1 MSFSPLTLALNH
13 QCVGSLARLSGWRS
27 DRILWIISSG
37 NLVNPKGLQTFF
49 SCTCVLGEFLPLFIF
64 YINKTYFSYPV
75 SEHILICIIL
85 KTNSIF
91 FFKVALKIPSWN
103 NSILFFPVWDVAAP
117 CSVLQVLMLVGTLW
131 PHCFPL
137 QGQGMWSC
145 LVDILQQSSWNVYL
159 NKVIFLQLIANSSL
173 SKQQLELFFLIVQK
187 LW

>member
-1 MSFSPLTLALNH
+1 MLHAEQSPSVQILFLKTEGWGAPYSLHFQSNLINLWTRLQVDFVVVSTKIHIVSFSPLTLALNH

-85 KTNSIF
+85 KTN
-91 FFKVALKIPSWN
+91 
-103 NSILFFPVWDVAAP
+103 
-117 CSVLQVLMLVGTLW
+117 
-131 PHCFPL
+131 
-137 QGQGMWSC
+137 
-145 LVDILQQSSWNVYL
+145 
-159 NKVIFLQLIANSSL
+159 
-173 SKQQLELFFLIVQK
+173 
-187 LW
+187 